1 MEDFTI
7 IRNLGH
13 LNEILTEEGIQ
24 TRVFPG
30 QPLSDKQKCSRLFHY
45 TKLQTFRDHIWPKK
59 RLRSGE
65 ICHLNDLFEKHKKV
79 SSASCTQVAL
89 IYAFEIIRNQFRQI
103 SFTMDFDSFKEG
115 CMSSTMWAYY
125 AESTNGVC
133 IEFDPSKIHF
143 SADDICKPINYVDWP
158 SREITIPANVKSL
171 TELRSFI
178 FDNVD
183 SIFFTKSRDWD
194 KENEFKI
201 LTTREFT
208 YFDDDAIRCVY
219 VASYD
224 SDTCLTVEN
233 FVGDKVPVK
242 FFYLDKDSLPHVSDT
257 REYRER
263 FAKAQKNPDNF
274 LNNIQRKA
282 EETYLRLKDT
292 PDADFSINLFD

>member
-7 IRNLGH
+7 IRNLDH
-13 LNEILTEEGIQ
+13 LNEILTEAGIK

-30 QPLSDKQKCSRLFHY
+30 QPLSEEQKRSRLFHY
-45 TKLQTFRDHIWPKK
+45 TKLGTFRDHIWPEK

-79 SSASCTQVAL
+79 SSALWTQVAL
-89 IYAFEIIRNQFRQI
+89 IHAFEIIRNQFRQI

-115 CMSSTMWAYY
+115 CMSSLMWAYY

-133 IEFDPSKIHF
+133 IEFDPTKIHF

-171 TELRSFI
+171 AELRSFI

-208 YFDDDAIRCVY
+208 YFDVDAIRCVY
-219 VASYD
+219 VASFD
-224 SDTCLTVEN
+224 SDTCLAVEN
-233 FVGDKVPVK
+233 LVGDKVPVK
-242 FFYLDKDSLPHVSDT
+242 FFYLDKDSLPCVSDT

-263 FAKAQKNPDNF
+263 FAKAKKNPDNF

-282 EETYLRLKDT
+282 EEIYLRLKDT
-292 PDADFSINLFD
+292 PDADFSINVFD